1 MTDAECER
9 DLVRCRD
16 RAAPMAL
23 AALDQIRKRTKILE
37 LESEVEKV
45 QRNLEAQQ
53 RAFRTHPEVEKFKLQ
68 FSPSTYGM
76 LSRFKCLL
84 LVGGTQQGKTSKGMS
99 LWGPSQTLKVSCGNC
114 GLGILPSLGTFDR
127 AKHAAIL
134 FDEIRVDQVLQSREL
149 FQSNQYVQ
157 TLGTSPCN
165 PYAYSIWVYHTAM
178 ILCAN
183 TFDCQDPQLAAGDR
197 NWLQGNLMVVRLPD
211 TEKWFE

>member
-1 MTDAECER
+1 MHKLCFFFIHYRTQDFSVSVSIIWNQWKAQKMTDAECER

-23 AALDQIRKRTKILE
+23 TALDQIRKRTKILE

-68 FSPSTYGM
+68 FSPTTYGM

-114 GLGILPSLGTFDR
+114 GIGILPSLGTFDR

-149 FQSNQYVQ
+149 RSEEHTSELQS
-157 TLGTSPCN
+157 
-165 PYAYSIWVYHTAM
+165 H
-178 ILCAN
+178 
-183 TFDCQDPQLAAGDR
+183 
-197 NWLQGNLMVVRLPD
+197 
-211 TEKWFE
+211 